1 MSVAGGP
8 HVALAVLC
16 QRIDIQP
23 DGSADVIGIVDGLAV
38 DDPDDPATPPL
49 ILNVRA
55 VVALR
60 GGSVRGP
67 RRIGIRGWF
76 PSGEAGL
83 SGETRVQFTDERPSV
98 TLNMPL
104 ELELP
109 ELGTYRF
116 DVLCD
121 DEHLTT
127 ITLDVRRR

>member
-8 HVALAVLC
+8 YVALAVLC
-16 QRIDIQP
+16 QRVDLQP
-23 DGSADVIGIVDGLAV
+23 DGSADLIGIVSGLAV
-38 DDPDDPATPPL
+38 EDPGDPATPPL
-49 ILNVRA
+49 VLNLRA

-67 RRIGIRGWF
+67 RRITLRGWF
-76 PSGEAGL
+76 PSGAEGL
-83 SGETRVQFTDERPSV
+83 SADKVVLFSDDRPEV

-109 ELGTYRF
+109 ELGTYVF

-121 DEHLTT
+121 DELLTA